1 MSDHNHSHEHS
12 PTCPGHPGHV
22 WYSHLERRTDDVI
35 LPIEEQIE
43 ELLSHKE
50 RYTWDLIRKEQR
62 PLVAEAAHHM
72 NQFMLQTAQLAKTE
86 ELLGYDPRQS
96 RAMLLQEQR
105 QAIRATVE
113 QVVVTTVKWIKQE
126 HKNGNNVR

>member
-12 PTCPGHPGHV
+12 PTCSEHPGHI
-22 WYSHLERRTDDVI
+22 WYSHLERRTDDSV
-35 LPIEEQIE
+35 LTIEEQID
-43 ELLSHKE
+43 ELLGNKE
-50 RYTWDLIRKEQR
+50 RHTWDLIRKEQR

>member
-1 MSDHNHSHEHS
+1 
-12 PTCPGHPGHV
+12 
-22 WYSHLERRTDDVI
+22 
-35 LPIEEQIE
+35 
-43 ELLSHKE
+43 
-50 RYTWDLIRKEQR
+50 
-62 PLVAEAAHHM
+62 M